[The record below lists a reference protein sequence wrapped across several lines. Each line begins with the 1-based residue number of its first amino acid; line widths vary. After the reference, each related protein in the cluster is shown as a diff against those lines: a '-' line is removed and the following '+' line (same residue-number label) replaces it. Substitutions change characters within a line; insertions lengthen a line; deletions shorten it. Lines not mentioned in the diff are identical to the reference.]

1 MIDKESEEKRENK
14 KESGRDGK
22 GRFGKG
28 RFVKGVY
35 QGGPGRGKQTV
46 PLDGDLLDTVDKVI
60 RKGNP

>member
-14 KESGRDGK
+14 KESGRD
-22 GRFGKG
+22 GKG